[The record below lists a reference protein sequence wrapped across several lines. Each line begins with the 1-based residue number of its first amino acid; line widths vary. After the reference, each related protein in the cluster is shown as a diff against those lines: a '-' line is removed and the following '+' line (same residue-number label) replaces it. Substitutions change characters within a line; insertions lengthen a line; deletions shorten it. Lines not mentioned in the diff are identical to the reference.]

1 MRSEKSW
8 YLRDLKIW
16 EIRISERSGD
26 LREKKLESLRDHRSE
41 NSNRQAYMILDDR
54 VNIAIETENA

>member
-16 EIRISERSGD
+16 EIRISERSG
-26 LREKKLESLRDHRSE
+26 EKKLESLRDHRSE